1 MALVDGSRRQ
11 FKSEPYVIATVP
23 MMIWQVSGT
32 TNATGAITF
41 TIPAG
46 AFTTVYS
53 VTATAVRDTVNPALA
68 CFALVRTYTTS
79 SVVVQVFESKNTG
92 VLLGG
97 NIEGLELSTAATTV
111 LLTVFGT

>member
-11 FKSEPYVIATVP
+11 FKSEPYVIGVVP
-23 MMIWQVSGT
+23 MMVWTTTGT

-46 AFTTVYS
+46 AFTTIYTVH
-53 VTATAVRDTVNPALA
+53 ADAVRDTANPALG
-68 CFALVRTYTTS
+68 CFAMIRSYSTTA
-79 SVVVQVFESKNTG
+79 VTVQVFESKNTG

-97 NIEGLELSTAATTV
+97 NIEGLEVATTAVTV
-111 LLTVFGT
+111 LLTVLGN